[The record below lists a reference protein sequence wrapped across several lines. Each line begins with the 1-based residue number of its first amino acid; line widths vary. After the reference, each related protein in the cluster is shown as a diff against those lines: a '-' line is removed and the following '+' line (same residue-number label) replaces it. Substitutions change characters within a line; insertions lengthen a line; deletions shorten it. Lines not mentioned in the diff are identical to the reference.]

1 MKLMTI
7 EEVNNQFKAKL
18 EKEGNQ
24 SNTRTL
30 ASGPSTSSARAN
42 NKEKTENATGQKKG
56 DCLKVC

>member
-1 MKLMTI
+1 
-7 EEVNNQFKAKL
+7 L